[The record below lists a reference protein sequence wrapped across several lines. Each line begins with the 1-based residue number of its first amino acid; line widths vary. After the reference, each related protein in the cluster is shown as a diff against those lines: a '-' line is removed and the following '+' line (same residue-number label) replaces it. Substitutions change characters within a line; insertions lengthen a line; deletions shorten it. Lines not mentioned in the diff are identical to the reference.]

1 MKIGYARVSTSG
13 QTVEGQVE
21 QLKAA
26 GCRKVVEETASGAK
40 TDRPRLKALMASLKA
55 GDALV
60 VTRLDRLARST
71 SDLLNLMKDLSDRR
85 ASFLSL
91 ADRWADTTTPTGRLI
106 LTVLGGLAEFE
117 RELIK
122 ARTTEGRERAK
133 ARGVRLGRKPK
144 LTHHQIEEIRRRKL
158 AGESVR
164 ELGRSY
170 NVSPNTI
177 SRVRVLALGD
187 QTGRR
192 DRASRFVWGPDD
204 VEHH

>member
-1 MKIGYARVSTSG
+1 MKIGYARVSTAG
-13 QTVEGQVE
+13 QTLEIQVE

-26 GCRKVVEETASGAK
+26 GCQKVVEEAASGAK
-40 TDRPRLKALMASLKA
+40 ADRPRLRAAMASLKP
-55 GDALV
+55 GDVLV

-71 SDLLNLMKDLSDRR
+71 SDLLNLMKDLSDRQ

-122 ARTTEGRERAK
+122 ARTSEGRERAR

-144 LTHHQIEEIRRRKL
+144 LTPHQIEEIRKRKL

-177 SRVRVLALGD
+177 SRVRMLAHGV
-187 QTGRR
+187 QR
-192 DRASRFVWGPDD
+192 DRANRFCWGPDD
-204 VEHH
+204 LEHH

>member
-13 QTVEGQVE
+13 QTVEIQVE

-26 GCRKVVEETASGAK
+26 GCGKVIEEIASGAR
-40 TDRPRLKALMASLKA
+40 TDRPRLKGLMTSLKA
-55 GDALV
+55 GDILV

-71 SDLLNLMKDLSDRR
+71 SDLLNLMKDLSDRQ
-85 ASFLSL
+85 ASFLSV

-106 LTVLGGLAEFE
+106 LTVLAGLAEFE

-122 ARTTEGRERAK
+122 ARTAEGRERAK

-144 LTHHQIEEIRRRKL
+144 LTAHQIDEIRKRKL

-177 SRVRVLALGD
+177 SRVRVLGS
-187 QTGRR
+187 QNFQR